1 MPSFRSSRRVTG
13 LKDSDYDHE
22 ISLVNHDNRGSPSTE
37 SLSRP
42 TRAST
47 GSQLLRDE
55 DTTGSHDAEP
65 NGNRSTEHNTD
76 QDASTSGRSAEPE
89 QSQQSKA
96 AGHRSAPT
104 LEPQT
109 TTATTAPSIE
119 VEEPTPMEG
128 TMPGRSSSQ
137 RRRPATADRETAIDV
152 LWENERGCFVCRV
165 ALFSGKAL
173 GNLDPSPW
181 TNQFHKTS
189 PTTTKTAQVPD
200 PSWEWVW
207 PEWKIHREEGVAM
220 DEFGWEYSFM
230 FSKRYSWHGPKWWN
244 SFVRRRC
251 WVRKRIKKKPEDIS
265 EDPHML
271 NSDYFTVTPANH
283 SRSSSVARSR
293 RESVSKAS
301 VQTSVAEEKQD
312 IEDVWTLMAVLRG
325 SRIDREKIEAFEN
338 YLAHAKDNLEHL
350 QEEMHDV
357 MGIFVF
363 QASRRLLLSRL
374 SQIYDEAVVA
384 DEEKHEDADKAKERE
399 ERRKH
404 LAAAIKH
411 ADEEVK
417 RLSYWSDVK
426 GLAENGEAKHA
437 VAEDEGWNKG
447 WEGVDQ
453 SGPAQPNSG
462 ALPVRPSAVETPT
475 PRSRIEDEE
484 ANHGINPTCDTAVNT
499 TLEVPTVEDEKIKTP
514 PRFENLTLGDGPDT
528 KPKETRKPTT
538 LHPLDTIGER
548 RKPVEYLLKDAS
560 ERKFKRPNKTG
571 PTQVQ
576 HDSILVTPTIRYQPQ
591 RESRASVQ
599 RFHQSITRQIWLE
612 TVRQVKKGS
621 FSNWRNTLDLLR
633 RQTRPVKGP
642 WQRNVR
648 KITVGVELAYTLL
661 HDVDQTIW
669 DIHEQT
675 RCHIEMR
682 WPKDKE
688 GTLSEVGYLFLSG
701 DEDALEHASREISRL
716 AARADSTISIE
727 GAIGSNFSTT
737 RRDEVAGAKNE
748 TVWKSS
754 EAEQRP
760 AYMREYSH
768 KHKYES
774 IPKPKEWT
782 PDSFLAYITA
792 ITNARITTHDKYKMY
807 GAGPAA
813 DNAAL
818 KLLFSAF
825 TDESSRHA
833 RSRRAFKQALRFI
846 ELRGNAYR
854 NHARDLFQSQ
864 RDAPFSMDTGVFNIM
879 LENCAK
885 LKDLRNF
892 HGVLGMMISY
902 GCQPNAKTWALYMEM
917 IESKQIIQHVLRLMH
932 SLGLLL
938 DPGVVPLVTKQL
950 VTEDI
955 RKLEHNWPGIRSFL
969 ETLTAKYGT
978 GWSSRPV
985 MHAIMNEL
993 GRMGNFAS
1001 CCDLWDIMAES
1012 RNTFPTTLTLN
1023 TMLQHAKTQRHLIF
1037 ATAALEKA
1045 HKHFV
1050 AMNEQSYHIL
1060 FFLAFRLDRPNAMG
1074 VIWRYACIAGRT
1086 SSDMR
1091 NQISN
1096 WRYGVNPENV
1106 LQHAIEPNAKA
1117 HAAPSALPTWFD
1129 QDVTGPNQ
1137 VNGARI
1143 SKATHEYFREHKMR
1157 PWYPLHQLLSW
1168 AWEADGKIIA
1178 AVKKAKRQSL
1188 QHSPPMPLR
1197 TVTTPGIMVMYQR
1210 NGKGLR
1216 THHMQLKIE
1225 HVAATDDLPPSSVDG
1240 DDQITSSSV
1249 NEDKTTMVPIEG
1261 ITIPS
1266 TKEGQPSSSVDTDSQ
1281 PSPSVDNYK
1290 TTIVP
1295 TDGLTIPAIQD
1306 V

>member
-1 MPSFRSSRRVTG
+1 MSLGITLSLRVRSHRIGSSGISPISRVPQRW
-13 LKDSDYDHE
+13 
-22 ISLVNHDNRGSPSTE
+22 
-37 SLSRP
+37 SRAP
-42 TRAST
+42 RT
-47 GSQLLRDE
+47 QLPLPRQWV
-55 DTTGSHDAEP
+55 H
-65 NGNRSTEHNTD
+65 
-76 QDASTSGRSAEPE
+76 
-89 QSQQSKA
+89 
-96 AGHRSAPT
+96 
-104 LEPQT
+104 
-109 TTATTAPSIE
+109 TAT
-119 VEEPTPMEG
+119 
-128 TMPGRSSSQ
+128 
-137 RRRPATADRETAIDV
+137 D
-152 LWENERGCFVCRV
+152 
-165 ALFSGKAL
+165 
-173 GNLDPSPW
+173 
-181 TNQFHKTS
+181 
-189 PTTTKTAQVPD
+189 
-200 PSWEWVW
+200 
-207 PEWKIHREEGVAM
+207 
-220 DEFGWEYSFM
+220 
-230 FSKRYSWHGPKWWN
+230 
-244 SFVRRRC
+244 
-251 WVRKRIKKKPEDIS
+251 
-265 EDPHML
+265 
-271 NSDYFTVTPANH
+271 
-283 SRSSSVARSR
+283 
-293 RESVSKAS
+293 
-301 VQTSVAEEKQD
+301 
-312 IEDVWTLMAVLRG
+312 AVG
-325 SRIDREKIEAFEN
+325 
-338 YLAHAKDNLEHL
+338 
-350 QEEMHDV
+350 
-357 MGIFVF
+357 
-363 QASRRLLLSRL
+363 
-374 SQIYDEAVVA
+374 
-384 DEEKHEDADKAKERE
+384 
-399 ERRKH
+399 
-404 LAAAIKH
+404 
-411 ADEEVK
+411 
-417 RLSYWSDVK
+417 
-426 GLAENGEAKHA
+426 
-437 VAEDEGWNKG
+437 
-447 WEGVDQ
+447 
-453 SGPAQPNSG
+453 
-462 ALPVRPSAVETPT
+462 PSAVETPT

-484 ANHGINPTCDTAVNT
+484 ANHGTNPTCDTAVSPP
-499 TLEVPTVEDEKIKTP
+499 LEGPAVEDEKIKTP
-514 PRFENLTLGDGPDT
+514 LRVENLTLGDGPDT
-528 KPKETRKPTT
+528 KPKEARKPTT
-538 LHPLDTIGER
+538 LHPLDTISER
-548 RKPVEYLLKDAS
+548 RKPVEFLLKDAS

-571 PTQVQ
+571 STQVQ

-642 WQRNVR
+642 WQRNIR

-701 DEDALEHASREISRL
+701 DEDALEHASQEISRL

-754 EAEQRP
+754 EEEQRP
-760 AYMREYSH
+760 AYMKEYSH

-902 GCQPNAKTWALYMEM
+902 GCQPNAKTWTLYMEM

-950 VTEDI
+950 VTEDM

-1050 AMNEQSYHIL
+1050 VMNEQSYHIL

-1074 VIWRYACIAGRT
+1074 IIWRYACVAGRT

-1106 LQHAIEPNAKA
+1106 LQHAIEPNPKA

-1129 QDVTGPNQ
+1129 QDVTGANQ

-1178 AVKKAKRQSL
+1178 AVKKAKQQSL
-1188 QHSPPMPLR
+1188 QHSPPTPLC

-1210 NGKGLR
+1210 NGHGLR

-1240 DDQITSSSV
+1240 DDQISLSSSV
-1249 NEDKTTMVPIEG
+1249 NEDKTTIVVPTEG
-1261 ITIPS
+1261 IRIPVM
-1266 TKEGQPSSSVDTDSQ
+1266 KDGQPSSSVDTDNQ

-1295 TDGLTIPAIQD
+1295 TDALRIPATQG

>member
-1 MPSFRSSRRVTG
+1 MPSFRSSRRATG

-42 TRAST
+42 PRAST

-65 NGNRSTEHNTD
+65 NGDRSTEHDTD
-76 QDASTSGRSAEPE
+76 QDASRSGRLVEPE
-89 QSQQSKA
+89 QSHLSKA

-152 LWENERGCFVCRV
+152 LWENERGFFVCRV

-189 PTTTKTAQVPD
+189 PTTIKTAQVPD
-200 PSWEWVW
+200 PSWEWAW

-301 VQTSVAEEKQD
+301 VQTSVTEEKQD

-374 SQIYDEAVVA
+374 TQIYDEAVAA

-426 GLAENGEAKHA
+426 RLAENGEAKHA

-462 ALPVRPSAVETPT
+462 ALPATDAARPSAVETPT

-484 ANHGINPTCDTAVNT
+484 ANHGTNPTCDTAVSP
-499 TLEVPTVEDEKIKTP
+499 TLEGPAVEDEKIKTSL
-514 PRFENLTLGDGPDT
+514 RVEDLTLGDGPDT
-528 KPKETRKPTT
+528 KPKEARKPTT
-538 LHPLDTIGER
+538 LHPLDTISER
-548 RKPVEYLLKDAS
+548 RKPFEHLLKDAS

-571 PTQVQ
+571 STQVQ

-648 KITVGVELAYTLL
+648 
-661 HDVDQTIW
+661 
-669 DIHEQT
+669 
-675 RCHIEMR
+675 
-682 WPKDKE
+682 
-688 GTLSEVGYLFLSG
+688 
-701 DEDALEHASREISRL
+701 DEDALEHASQEISRL

-754 EAEQRP
+754 EEEQRP
-760 AYMREYSH
+760 AYMKEYSH

-950 VTEDI
+950 VTEDM

-1050 AMNEQSYHIL
+1050 VMNEQSYHIL

-1074 VIWRYACIAGRT
+1074 IIWRYACVAGRT

-1106 LQHAIEPNAKA
+1106 LQHAIEPNPKA

-1129 QDVTGPNQ
+1129 QDVTGANQ

-1178 AVKKAKRQSL
+1178 AVRKAKQQSL
-1188 QHSPPMPLR
+1188 QHSPPTPLR

-1210 NGKGLR
+1210 NGRGLR

-1240 DDQITSSSV
+1240 DDQISSSSSV
-1249 NEDKTTMVPIEG
+1249 NEDKTTIVVPTEG
-1261 ITIPS
+1261 ITIPVM
-1266 TKEGQPSSSVDTDSQ
+1266 KDGQPSSSVDTDNQ

-1295 TDGLTIPAIQD
+1295 TDALRIPATQG

>member
-1 MPSFRSSRRVTG
+1 MPSFRSSRRATG

-42 TRAST
+42 PRAST

-55 DTTGSHDAEP
+55 DATGSHDAEP
-65 NGNRSTEHNTD
+65 NGDRSTEHDTD
-76 QDASTSGRSAEPE
+76 QDASRSGRLVEPE
-89 QSQQSKA
+89 QSHLSKA

-109 TTATTAPSIE
+109 ITATTAPSIE

-189 PTTTKTAQVPD
+189 PTTIKTAQVPD
-200 PSWEWVW
+200 PSWEWAW

-301 VQTSVAEEKQD
+301 VQTSVTEEKQD

-374 SQIYDEAVVA
+374 TQIYDEAVAA

-462 ALPVRPSAVETPT
+462 ALPATDAARPSAVETPT

-484 ANHGINPTCDTAVNT
+484 ANHGTNPTCDTAVSP
-499 TLEVPTVEDEKIKTP
+499 TLEGPAVEDEKIKTSL
-514 PRFENLTLGDGPDT
+514 RVEDLTLGDGPDT
-528 KPKETRKPTT
+528 KPKEARKPTT
-538 LHPLDTIGER
+538 LHPLDTISER
-548 RKPVEYLLKDAS
+548 RKPFEHLLKDAS

-571 PTQVQ
+571 STQVQ

-648 KITVGVELAYTLL
+648 
-661 HDVDQTIW
+661 
-669 DIHEQT
+669 
-675 RCHIEMR
+675 
-682 WPKDKE
+682 
-688 GTLSEVGYLFLSG
+688 
-701 DEDALEHASREISRL
+701 DEDALEHASQEISRL

-754 EAEQRP
+754 EEEQRP
-760 AYMREYSH
+760 AYMKEYSH

-792 ITNARITTHDKYKMY
+792 ITNARITTHDKYKIY

-950 VTEDI
+950 VTEDM

-1050 AMNEQSYHIL
+1050 VMNEQSYHIL

-1074 VIWRYACIAGRT
+1074 VIWRYACVAGRT

-1106 LQHAIEPNAKA
+1106 LQHAIEPNPKA

-1129 QDVTGPNQ
+1129 QDVTGANQ

-1178 AVKKAKRQSL
+1178 AVKKAKQQSL
-1188 QHSPPMPLR
+1188 QHSPPTPLR

-1210 NGKGLR
+1210 NGHGLR

-1240 DDQITSSSV
+1240 DDQISSSSSV
-1249 NEDKTTMVPIEG
+1249 NEDKTTIVVPTEG
-1261 ITIPS
+1261 ITRPVM
-1266 TKEGQPSSSVDTDSQ
+1266 KDGQPSSSVDTDSQ

-1295 TDGLTIPAIQD
+1295 TDALRIPATQG